1 MISRHEILRTVFRED
16 DQGEVRQ
23 FIQGSPDFSIVFRDL
38 QQDASQLP
46 ELLFHDFTRSF
57 DLCEGPL
64 LRAAVYQLSAH
75 KWIFSF
81 VMHHI
86 ISDGWSV
93 GVLIR
98 ELLGV
103 YNDRV
108 EGKESLQPSLR
119 IQYKDYAGWQ
129 RSRLNEEHRSYWLDH
144 LSGELPVLELPGR
157 QARPAVKSY
166 AGGKASM
173 VLNPLLSKG
182 LRQLVREQD
191 ATLFMGLLAA
201 VNVLLYRY
209 TGLEDIIIGSPVA
222 GRDHI
227 DLEDQIGFYVNTLA
241 LRSRFKGTDS
251 FRDLLGLIRE
261 ETLAAYQHQSYP
273 FEALVEELA
282 LPRDMSRHPLFDVF
296 LVLHNETMASD
307 SWKDVSGKLKIE
319 EYKDEVAVSCK
330 FDLQFDFTET
340 GDSITVMLTY
350 NSDLF
355 TTGIISSCLAH
366 LEQLLSSIVS
376 HPASALNQLDYLSV
390 SEREQLLFGFNNT
403 AAPYPAD
410 KTIPALFT
418 EQALLSPEKTAL
430 VYGDT
435 RLSYSQLHGLS
446 NRMGRYLRERYDI
459 QPGDLVGVQLE
470 RSEWQIIC
478 LLGILKSGGAY
489 VPVDPAYPQERID
502 YILSDSSCKL
512 LVDAARLLLIQA
524 ELQDYSDSDLPS
536 VNSSRDLMY
545 VIYTS
550 GSTGHPKGCM
560 LEYRGVVNRL
570 YWMWHHYGFG
580 SDEIILQKTSFT
592 FDVSVWELFL
602 PLCFGATEVLCPRE
616 DAGSP
621 DGLLS
626 LIHREGITC
635 LHFVPSMLNS
645 FLSYGPDVSLLG
657 SVRQVMSSGE
667 ALTAGLVN
675 RWYDQVKIP
684 LHNLYGPT
692 EASIEVSAYST
703 AAGDEVIP
711 IGRPISNIQ
720 LYILGAGDQLSPVGV
735 SGEIWIGGA
744 GLARGY
750 LNQPSLTAER
760 FIPSPFSAGEKLY
773 RTGDLGYWQADGSI
787 VYQGRKDEQVKVR
800 GYRIELG
807 EIAHV
812 LEQHPDVGGAA
823 VICRAGH
830 DGENELIAYTVS
842 NKELAVTTLKDH
854 LTRHLPAYMH
864 PAYYVQLASF
874 PLTPSGKTDRQALP
888 SPEGIS
894 LPGAGDY
901 TGARN
906 ETEARLTGV
915 WSGILGLSKD
925 KISVKDNFFLLGGHS
940 LKATRLASLLYRE
953 FEVKVSLK

>member
-1 MISRHEILRTVFRED
+1 MVVQYNQSIDTKEQFGFRCE
-16 DQGEVRQ
+16 
-23 FIQGSPDFSIVFRDL
+23 
-38 QQDASQLP
+38 
-46 ELLFHDFTRSF
+46 
-57 DLCEGPL
+57 DLCHYL
-64 LRAAVYQLSAH
+64 A
-75 KWIFSF
+75 
-81 VMHHI
+81 
-86 ISDGWSV
+86 SDG
-93 GVLIR
+93 
-98 ELLGV
+98 
-103 YNDRV
+103 
-108 EGKESLQPSLR
+108 K
-119 IQYKDYAGWQ
+119 
-129 RSRLNEEHRSYWLDH
+129 LDF
-144 LSGELPVLELPGR
+144 
-157 QARPAVKSY
+157 
-166 AGGKASM
+166 
-173 VLNPLLSKG
+173 
-182 LRQLVREQD
+182 D
-191 ATLFMGLLAA
+191 
-201 VNVLLYRY
+201 NV
-209 TGLEDIIIGSPVA
+209 TA
-222 GRDHI
+222 
-227 DLEDQIGFYVNTLA
+227 
-241 LRSRFKGTDS
+241 
-251 FRDLLGLIRE
+251 
-261 ETLAAYQHQSYP
+261 
-273 FEALVEELA
+273 
-282 LPRDMSRHPLFDVF
+282 
-296 LVLHNETMASD
+296 
-307 SWKDVSGKLKIE
+307 
-319 EYKDEVAVSCK
+319 K
-330 FDLQFDFTET
+330 FDLSSNFAGDTE
-340 GDSITVMLTY
+340 GRYYLEIEY
-350 NSDLF
+350 ASDLLKKILLRDTF
-355 TTGIISSCLAH
+355 DAYRYIISQVLDDPGITIRQM
-366 LEQLLSSIVS
+366 EI
-376 HPASALNQLDYLSV
+376 AS
-390 SEREQLLFGFNNT
+390 REHQQLLFSFNDT
-403 AAPYPAD
+403 ASFYPAD

-470 RSEWQIIC
+470 RSEWQVIC

-692 EASIEVSAYST
+692 EASIDVSAYST

-720 LYILGAGDQLSPVGV
+720 LHILGAGDQLSPVGV

-760 FIPSPFSAGEKLY
+760 FIPSPFSGGEKLY
-773 RTGDLGYWQADGSI
+773 RTGDLGYWQADGSS
-787 VYQGRKDEQVKVR
+787 
-800 GYRIELG
+800 
-807 EIAHV
+807 
-812 LEQHPDVGGAA
+812 
-823 VICRAGH
+823 C
-830 DGENELIAYTVS
+830 
-842 NKELAVTTLKDH
+842 
-854 LTRHLPAYMH
+854 
-864 PAYYVQLASF
+864 
-874 PLTPSGKTDRQALP
+874 
-888 SPEGIS
+888 
-894 LPGAGDY
+894 LPGAERRPGEGPWLPHRAGRDS
-901 TGARN
+901 ACFR
-906 ETEARLTGV
+906 AA
-915 WSGILGLSKD
+915 SGCGRGSSD
-925 KISVKDNFFLLGGHS
+925 MQGR
-940 LKATRLASLLYRE
+940 A
-953 FEVKVSLK
+953 